1 MEQYEKATLL
11 IIEDHEIV
19 ALGLKTLIGSNPALS
34 TVDCATNA
42 RQAIQLTVN
51 HPYNLYIIDVELP
64 DMTGIELVRS
74 LKTLSPDS
82 AFIFHTIHDELW
94 TLRQMINSG
103 ANAIVMKSDDTSELL
118 AAIGQVLEGN
128 NYFSAHFRQAC
139 EEMEHYQTLSDREI
153 EILRLIAEGLP
164 SKDIAERL
172 FVSQNTIEFHRKR
185 IMRKLG
191 VTNMAQLVKE
201 GFAKGYIKVS

>member
-1 MEQYEKATLL
+1 MEQSEKATLL

-19 ALGLKTLIGSNPALS
+19 ALGLKTLIGSKPALS

-118 AAIGQVLEGN
+118 AAIGQVLEGTN
-128 NYFSAHFRQAC
+128 FSAHFRQAC

>member
-1 MEQYEKATLL
+1 MEQSEKATLL

-19 ALGLKTLIGSNPALS
+19 ALGLKTLIGSNPVLS

>member
-1 MEQYEKATLL
+1 MEQSEKATLL

-19 ALGLKTLIGSNPALS
+19 ALGLKTLIGPNPALS

-185 IMRKLG
+185 IMVEVLYD
-191 VTNMAQLVKE
+191 A
-201 GFAKGYIKVS
+201 

>member
-1 MEQYEKATLL
+1 MEQSEKATLL

>member
-1 MEQYEKATLL
+1 ML